1 MLINKEITIIIVNKN
16 QDSKAIVTGTKYITK
31 PLNIARKKYLA
42 KVEYFII

>member
-1 MLINKEITIIIVNKN
+1 LIKKEIIRINVNKN

-31 PLNIARKKYLA
+31 PLNIAKNTYLI